1 MLEETIEALET
12 EPEDEDPQS
21 APREPKKYPVKHLSF
36 DDYYES
42 WKKLATAEGPPNA
55 TKRSDVLQAR
65 LNILEEAME
74 R

>member
-1 MLEETIEALET
+1 MLEETIEALES
-12 EPEDEDPQS
+12 EPEQDPPQE
-21 APREPKKYPVKHLSF
+21 APFESRKYPIKHLSF

-65 LNILEEAME
+65 LSILEEAME